1 MAAARAVAAFPGR
14 RRRYGGDVAFSRRRL
29 AVGLTAL
36 AVLGVLALTRM
47 GTRASG
53 LAAPPALAPTPT
65 AAANEATARSEA
77 QALLVRFTP
86 PLGAVPTG
94 SATPPVAG
102 RHGFVQPASP
112 NLVASRAWWTL
123 NGSPRTVLA
132 AIEAHPPPGA
142 RIASSG
148 SGEDHGHTTSE
159 WVELTWPPV
168 SGVLLSRSLVVE
180 ALPLRPHGT
189 ALGVDAQVIWITPR
203 PPSEVIPPGSRL
215 LRVSVL
221 DTIERNV
228 TVQGPL
234 RITNARRVE
243 RAAALLNALPAA
255 QPGTRLCPADFGILV
270 RLAFYT
276 HARRPPQAVALIDPW
291 GCGGVHL
298 TLDGRPEPALESAPL
313 PGSGSP
319 SSATLVERMD
329 HVLGVHIR
337 TSPRRG

>member
-1 MAAARAVAAFPGR
+1 VAI
-14 RRRYGGDVAFSRRRL
+14 SRRRL
-29 AVGLTAL
+29 AIALTAL

-53 LAAPPALAPTPT
+53 LAVPPALAPALS

-77 QALLVRFTP
+77 QALLARFTP
-86 PLGAVPTG
+86 PPGAVPTG
-94 SATPPVAG
+94 SAAPPVAG
-102 RHGFVQPASP
+102 HYGFVQPASP
-112 NLVASRAWWTL
+112 NLVASAAWWTL
-123 NGSPRTVLA
+123 PGSPRAVLA
-132 AIEAHPPPGA
+132 AIKAHRPPGV

-159 WVELTWPPV
+159 WVELAWPPLR
-168 SGVLLSRSLVVE
+168 GQLLSRSLVMEV
-180 ALPLRPHGT
+180 LPLPHGGT

-203 PPSEVIPPGSRL
+203 PPGEVIPRGSRL

-221 DTIERNV
+221 DTIERNLI
-228 TVQGPL
+228 VQGPL
-234 RITNARRVE
+234 RITNPPRIE
-243 RAAALLNALPAA
+243 RAVALLNALPAA

-298 TLDGRPEPALESAPL
+298 TLGGRPEPALESASL
-313 PGSGSP
+313 PGAGSGSN
-319 SSATLVERMD
+319 ATLVERMD
-329 HVLGVHIR
+329 HALGLHIR
-337 TSPRRG
+337 TNPRPG